1 MRRARLRTKGFGR
14 VGVVGVAA
22 LLAVL
27 AAAGCKRA
35 PAEGSTS
42 STGAPTEGAANP
54 TSASGA
60 PPLARPATST
70 RSEAPVDPSA
80 GGAAAGG
87 AASGDAASLGAT
99 VGDAAVALRTERASA
114 NSLLTR
120 APTRG
125 RSIGHTSVVFALEA
139 DDGAKAAFK
148 PASRRGPSRY
158 KGEIAAHR
166 LAIALGL
173 SNVPPAFPRSFT
185 RDELRAALGSGTA
198 AGGFLT
204 TEILERDGRIAG
216 ALIPWVD
223 ALAFLPLEADPLRA
237 DVRRWL
243 TRGHDIPAGP
253 MTVTGSR
260 TITFEPKTLA
270 AETSTMAIFDLLT
283 GNWDRWSGANVG
295 FDRERGTLLFVD
307 NDGAFF
313 ENPPKNALAANVTH
327 LEGIDRF
334 SRAVVERLRALD
346 DDALA
351 RAIGEETPGTPLLS
365 ERALAGVRAR
375 RDEARKILDAKIA
388 ARGEG
393 ETLFFP

>member
-1 MRRARLRTKGFGR
+1 MRRTRTRTNVGARAI
-14 VGVVGVAA
+14 VGVGTVAW
-22 LLAVL
+22 LAFGTP
-27 AAAGCKRA
+27 GCKRA
-35 PAEGSTS
+35 PADGSS
-42 STGAPTEGAANP
+42 SPPAASDAGSIGAA
-54 TSASGA
+54 
-60 PPLARPATST
+60 
-70 RSEAPVDPSA
+70 
-80 GGAAAGG
+80 
-87 AASGDAASLGAT
+87 GDAA
-99 VGDAAVALRTERASA
+99 AAPRAESVVSA
-114 NSLLTR
+114 NAPNTLLTQPPNTLLTH
-120 APTRG
+120 APARG

-139 DDGAKAAFK
+139 EDGAKAAFK

-166 LAIALGL
+166 LALALGL
-173 SNVPPAFPRSFT
+173 SNVPTAFPRSFT
-185 RDELRAALGSGTA
+185 RDELRAAVGAGTT

-204 TEILERDGRIAG
+204 TEAIERDGRIPG

-223 ALAFLPLEADPLRA
+223 ALAFLPLEADPLRSS
-237 DVRRWL
+237 VRRWL
-243 TRGHDIPAGP
+243 TRGHEIPSGP
-253 MTVTGSR
+253 MTVAGSR

-270 AETSTMAIFDLLT
+270 ADTSTMAIFDLLT

-313 ENPPKNALAANVTH
+313 ETPPKSALAANLAH

-346 DDALA
+346 DDVLA
-351 RAIGEETPGTPLLS
+351 QAIGEETPGTPLLS

-388 ARGEG
+388 AHGEG
-393 ETLFFP
+393 EILFFP